1 MPYRRKRHAPTF
13 LCLVAL
19 ILGCG
24 DETTEPQ
31 SGNIRVNLAV
41 SGAAPDADGCLVS
54 VDGGDAQ
61 RLLDGERLLFVGLS
75 VGTHTVSISDMAT
88 NCTVENG
95 ASRTVTVGAN
105 ETAIV
110 FFAVDCPP
118 PPALQVT
125 TQTAGSMIAQDGYEV
140 VIDGT
145 ITRVIGL
152 SDVATFEDVAL
163 GQYSVE
169 LTGLA
174 GSCRVIGGN
183 PVRVNITEGGVT
195 KVDFGIAC
203 PPFYDHIA
211 FTWDGIY
218 VMKAEGSTP
227 VNVSR
232 HIELDGLAYL
242 DWSPDGTRLAY
253 RVYGNSGYDIEVL
266 RVDGSAPSRIDLPEY
281 FCVHSLEWSPVG
293 NRLAFSGGDENHDV
307 FTVAADGSNLLN
319 LTNSAGSEWG
329 ATWSPD
335 GSQIM
340 FARYGLTEDT
350 EYGLYYMDADGS
362 NEVLLPMAARVGSS
376 MKWSP
381 DGRQIVYTGDCD
393 TGSGNVEVCVID
405 ADGRN
410 PVNLT
415 DHPENDWHPDWSP
428 DGSRIAFFSR
438 RDDDGIFVM
447 NADGSDVSFLVK
459 GGEPAWSPGQ

>member
-1 MPYRRKRHAPTF
+1 MPYRRKRHASTA
-13 LCLVAL
+13 LCLVVAV
-19 ILGCG
+19 LGCG

-31 SGNIRVNLAV
+31 SGNIRVNLTV
-41 SGAAPDADGCLVS
+41 SGAPPDADGCLVS

-61 RLLDGERLLFVGLS
+61 RLLNGERHLFVGLS
-75 VGTHTVSISDMAT
+75 VGAHTLSISDVAT

-95 ASRTVTVGAN
+95 FSRTVTVGAN
-105 ETAIV
+105 ETASV
-110 FFAVDCPP
+110 LFAVGCQPL
-118 PPALQVT
+118 PALQVA

-145 ITRVIGL
+145 VTRAIGL
-152 SDVATFEDVAL
+152 SDVATFEDIDL
-163 GQYSVE
+163 GQYEVE

-174 GSCRVIGGN
+174 GSCRVIGAN
-183 PVRVNITEGGVT
+183 PVRVNIREGGVT
-195 KVDFGIAC
+195 TVDFGVAC

-218 VMKAEGSTP
+218 VMEAEGSTP

-253 RVYGNSGYDIEVL
+253 RVNGNNGYDIEVL
-266 RVDGSAPSRIDLPEY
+266 RVDGSAPFRIDLPEY
-281 FCVHSLEWSPVG
+281 FCVHSLEWSPDG
-293 NRLAFSGGDENHDV
+293 NWLAFSGGEENHDV
-307 FTVAADGSNLLN
+307 FAVEADGSDLVN

-350 EYGLYYMDADGS
+350 EYGLYVMDADGS
-362 NEVLLPMAARVGSS
+362 NEMLLSTATRVGSAL
-376 MKWSP
+376 KWSP
-381 DGRQIVYTGDCD
+381 DGSRIVYTGHCMTDVQ
-393 TGSGNVEVCVID
+393 NEEVCV
-405 ADGRN
+405 ADSDGSN
-410 PVNLT
+410 PVNLS
-415 DHPENDWHPDWSP
+415 DHPEDDWHPDWSP

-438 RDDDGIFVM
+438 RDNGGIFVM
-447 NADGSDVSFLVK
+447 NADGSDVSFLVE
-459 GGEPAWSPGQ
+459 GGQPAWSPGQ